1 MYNKV
6 IMIGRLTVQPEL
18 VTTPNDKSVTR
29 VTLAVNRRFKSQNGE
44 RDADFIFLVVWGRL
58 AETLTSYAGKGSLI
72 SVDGELRTRKYDTN
86 GQTQYVTEVLC
97 FPVTRE
103 PHQTCHARKQHP
115 KQPSRP
121 RTRRRG
127 TPVLI

>member
-44 RDADFIFLVVWGRL
+44 RDADFISLVVWGRL

-72 SVDGELRTRKYDTN
+72 TSH
-86 GQTQYVTEVLC
+86 TQI
-97 FPVTRE
+97 R
-103 PHQTCHARKQHP
+103 
-115 KQPSRP
+115 
-121 RTRRRG
+121 
-127 TPVLI
+127 